1 MGAAGKH
8 LSSDIY
14 HQCHGLV
21 VDTGFDLMAGLNNLG
36 GLFQLQWFYD
46 QLHLSCEAWWWRS
59 QCKGYNAVCLTLWNG
74 TWVSFATPGNGNNAG
89 YT

>member
-8 LSSDIY
+8 LSSDTY

-21 VDTGFDLMAGLNNLG
+21 GDTGFDLMAGLNNLG

-59 QCKGYNAVCLTLWNG
+59 QCKGYNAVCLPNIMKWHVGFLCYSWE
-74 TWVSFATPGNGNNAG
+74 WE
-89 YT
+89 